1 MARATRGSRRTLRS
15 FWRPLA
21 ELKMTCWPSKSHH
34 TGVTCGRPSGMRVP
48 RLAKARFWKRSA
60 YFSGITLDIADS
72 PGLRDSLLNYGCP
85 DYSSL
90 SGEFDL
96 MPMTSAPAGKS
107 PRIFCLWFV
116 LFLVAS
122 PLLSQQSSVQ
132 PPPTIVF
139 MTDFGVLDDSVAL
152 CKGVMYGIA
161 PNLRIVDLT
170 HQVNAFSI
178 RDGARFLFGATPYF
192 PSGTVFVAVVD
203 PGVGSSRK
211 AVVVKSKRGQF
222 FVLPDNGLMTM
233 VEDRDGI
240 ESIREVTNPDWMV
253 GAKISST
260 FHGRDIFSPVGAH
273 VARGDD
279 WTQVGPVATELV
291 RLDLKPATVDNKG
304 LSGEVIALDGPFGNL
319 ITNISAD
326 DFLQLGYQR
335 GDKLKVTIAGREVE
349 MPFVRTFSDVPLKQ
363 PLLFIDSRGRASFA
377 LNQSNFAAAYDISP
391 PQPVFI
397 PRKGH

>member
-1 MARATRGSRRTLRS
+1 
-15 FWRPLA
+15 
-21 ELKMTCWPSKSHH
+21 
-34 TGVTCGRPSGMRVP
+34 MR
-48 RLAKARFWKRSA
+48 
-60 YFSGITLDIADS
+60 
-72 PGLRDSLLNYGCP
+72 
-85 DYSSL
+85 
-90 SGEFDL
+90 
-96 MPMTSAPAGKS
+96 MTSIPAGKS
-107 PRIFCLWFV
+107 ARLSCLRFV
-116 LFLVAS
+116 AAAAFLLLAAT
-122 PLLSQQSSVQ
+122 PLLAQPSAVQ

-139 MTDFGVLDDSVAL
+139 MTDFGILDDSVAL

-170 HQVNAFSI
+170 HQVNAFSV

-192 PSGTVFVAVVD
+192 PAGTVFVAVVD
-203 PGVGSSRK
+203 PGVGSARK

-240 ESIREVTNPDWMV
+240 EAIREITNPDWMV

-273 VARGDD
+273 IARGDD
-279 WTQVGPVATELV
+279 WTQVGLVVKELV
-291 RLDLKPATVDNKG
+291 RLDLKPATVDGKG
-304 LSGEVIALDGPFGNL
+304 LTGEVIALDGPFGNL
-319 ITNISAD
+319 ITNISAE
-326 DFLQLGYQR
+326 DFLKLGYQR

-363 PLLFIDSRGRASFA
+363 PLLFIDSRERASFA
-377 LNQSNFAAAYDISP
+377 LNQASFAAAYDINP
-391 PQPVFI
+391 PQAVFI